1 MNDSELKSMLD
12 ACCLGKD
19 SAWKEFMRTFHP
31 LIRGTVRKYAGDQ
44 TEDVVQLVYEQLIRS
59 NYQMLARFEGSF
71 PAFLVY
77 IQRTARNV
85 AVAQYRSTLRRSHAS
100 VDDALDR
107 LIDPAPAPDQIVLA
121 QDALDLLEAGIMAL
135 RTSYKEVV
143 LLLYNGL
150 NHREVSEILKIPIGT
165 VLTRAS
171 RAKEFLHRQLKMQI
185 NLKS

>member
-1 MNDSELKSMLD
+1 MTDSELKSIL
-12 ACCLGKD
+12 AGCRLGKD
-19 SAWKEFMRTFHP
+19 SAWKEFMRNFHP

-85 AVAQYRSTLRRSHAS
+85 AVAQYRSKATHSHAS
-100 VDDALDR
+100 IDDALDR
-107 LIDPAPAPDQIVLA
+107 LVDPAPSPDQIVLA
-121 QDALDLLEAGIMAL
+121 QDALDVLEAGIMAL
-135 RTSYKEVV
+135 RTSYREVV
-143 LLLYNGL
+143 LHLYNGL
-150 NHREVSEILKIPIGT
+150 NHRQVSEILKIPIGT

-171 RAKEFLHRQLKMQI
+171 RAKEFLHRQLKIEI
-185 NLKS
+185 N